1 MIFLKKYLKII
12 SYICTGLV
20 FVFASFYI
28 LANLYHYYEL
38 RKDYISSF
46 NSQDLTLEI
55 DSTLSNVQANIN
67 LYDSK
72 TYKGNVSASNML
84 MVKQKL
90 SNCIMAFNNETVNNL
105 RTKNRITIIDVY
117 NLRESYENDI
127 LNQCVVNNLYWLA
140 SIDESFGSTYLLNN
154 KNITKLYMD
163 TLLTSSTAYLKK
175 DLLNNS
181 SYYYNTAIS
190 SSSVKDNT
198 RDGFYEV
205 MDAYNRVAKLVLYVS
220 EWYKMEAGG

>member
-1 MIFLKKYLKII
+1 MIFLKQYLKII

-127 LNQCVVNNLYWLA
+127 LNQCVVNNLYWLV

>member
-1 MIFLKKYLKII
+1 MIFLKQYLKII